1 MFDYNWDFS
10 AVFRFQH
17 LFVSALGVTL
27 QLSFLIVVFGVIL
40 GFILA
45 TMRRSKWFL
54 GRALA
59 TAFIDLTRAVPPL
72 VLLVWIYY
80 CLPILAGMKLS
91 AFNTTVLALSLYSAA
106 FYAEII
112 RAGFQS
118 VDRGYI
124 EAGLT
129 VGMTRSQVMKRII
142 GPLAFQKILPPFV
155 SQCILVIKNTSLG
168 SYVAVQEILYMGQ
181 RISSETFRPIEVL
194 TTVALL
200 YIIIIVP
207 ATYAVTA
214 YEKRRDRRFGR

>member
-1 MFDYNWDFS
+1 MLSYQWDFS
-10 AVFRFQH
+10 AVARYQH
-17 LFVSALGVTL
+17 LFVNALGVTL
-27 QLSFLIVVFGVIL
+27 WLSVLIVAFGVVL
-40 GFILA
+40 GLA
-45 TMRRSKWFL
+45 LAMIRRSRWFAV
-54 GRALA
+54 RALA
-59 TAFIDLTRAVPPL
+59 VAFIDVVRAVPPL

-80 CLPILAGMKLS
+80 CLPILVGAKLS
-91 AFNTTVLALSLYSAA
+91 AFNTTVVALSLYSAA

-118 VDRGYI
+118 VDRGHI

-129 VGMTRSQVMKRII
+129 VGMGRTQIMTRIV

-200 YIIIIVP
+200 YIVIIIP
-207 ATYAVTA
+207 ATYAISA
-214 YEKRRDRRFGR
+214 YERRRDRKMGR